1 MRKFKVQKISKE
13 DVYVRYL
20 IAAVLTLIV
29 LKAQLT
35 GFLFFFLL
43 VLAGLLLFTGI
54 IEKSVLKSWLYPERD
69 Q

>member
-1 MRKFKVQKISKE
+1 MKKFKIQKISKE
-13 DVYVRYL
+13 DVYIRYL

-35 GFLFFFLL
+35 GFLFYFLL

-54 IEKSVLKSWLYPERD
+54 IEKSIIKSKFYPD
-69 Q
+69 K

>member
-1 MRKFKVQKISKE
+1 MKKFKIQKISKE
-13 DVYVRYL
+13 DVYIRYL

-35 GFLFFFLL
+35 GFLFYFLL

-54 IEKSVLKSWLYPERD
+54 IEKSIIKSRFYPD
-69 Q
+69 K